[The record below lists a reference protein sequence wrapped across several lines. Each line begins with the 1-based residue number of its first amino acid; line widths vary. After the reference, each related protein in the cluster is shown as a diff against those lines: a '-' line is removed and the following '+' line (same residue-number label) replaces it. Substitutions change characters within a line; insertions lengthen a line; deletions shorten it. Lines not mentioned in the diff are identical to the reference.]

1 MTRAA
6 SLAPVTPP
14 AATAERLEEILG
26 LLRARGGRV
35 TTPRRAIISS
45 LLRSGGH
52 VTADELTSEIQANYP
67 DVHLSTIYRCLEALQ
82 ELGVVDHVH
91 LGHGRAVYHLAD
103 EAHQHL
109 LCEVCNRVFEVPDEV
124 FADLSAR
131 LRSEYGFAIRPRHF
145 AVLGQC
151 TDCGAP

>member
-1 MTRAA
+1 MSST
-6 SLAPVTPP
+6 AP
-14 AATAERLEEILG
+14 TAGAPMGERLEQILG

-35 TTPRRAIISS
+35 TTSRRAIVSS

-52 VTADELTSEIQANYP
+52 VTADELTAEIQADYP
-67 DVHLSTIYRCLEALQ
+67 DVHLSTIYRCLETLQ
-82 ELGVVDHVH
+82 ELGVIDHVH

-109 LCEVCNRVFEVPDEV
+109 MCEVCDRVIEVPDEV

-131 LRSEYGFAIRPRHF
+131 LRSEYAFAIRPRHF
-145 AVLGQC
+145 AVLGRC
-151 TDCGAP
+151 SDCLPR

>member
-1 MTRAA
+1 V
-6 SLAPVTPP
+6 APTAP
-14 AATAERLEEILG
+14 TAERLEQILD

-52 VTADELTSEIQANYP
+52 VTADDLTAEIQANYP
-67 DVHLSTIYRCLEALQ
+67 DVHLSTIYRCLETLQ

-109 LCEVCNRVFEVPDEV
+109 MCESCNAVIEVPDEV
-124 FADLSAR
+124 FADLSSR

-145 AVLGQC
+145 AVLGRC
-151 TDCGAP
+151 TNCADA

>member
-1 MTRAA
+1 VTA
-6 SLAPVTPP
+6 SP
-14 AATAERLEEILG
+14 AHIDHTDRLEQILG
-26 LLRARGGRV
+26 MLRNRGGRV
-35 TTPRRAIISS
+35 TTSRRAIISS

-52 VTADELTSEIQANYP
+52 VTADELTADIQANYP
-67 DVHLSTIYRCLEALQ
+67 DVHLSTIYRCLETLQ
-82 ELGVVDHVH
+82 ELDVVDHVH

-109 LCEVCNRVFEVPDEV
+109 MCEVCSAVVEVPDEV

-145 AVLGQC
+145 AVLGRC
-151 TDCGAP
+151 TACLPD